1 MDTRLVVVWSYTH
14 TGGLPITA
22 VDVEFQQDAAN
33 VRTSFSDV
41 DSSMVDGSGEMVD
54 EGEAS
59 IPLPQAGIRYRFYVT
74 ATNSEGAST
83 TSCPDLLLTIGQ
95 CALDWLLI
103 RGAGCVL
110 PSMLDMVWQPMCLW
124 SIVLV
129 SDIGFNRASYT
140 ALWWGQH
147 SHFLPHSPIHSLSLS
162 LPFSCH
168 ASNRQASK
176 TKPSQ
181 CHCW

>member
-1 MDTRLVVVWSYTH
+1 MKTCQPRALPATHSVQLLKSQVLYACTCTCTCRRTSGIVCSENKKRKQVGFIEKNFSFNSVPAPECTAVPEVADTRLVVMWSYTH

-95 CALDWLLI
+95 CTLD
-103 RGAGCVL
+103 
-110 PSMLDMVWQPMCLW
+110 
-124 SIVLV
+124 
-129 SDIGFNRASYT
+129 
-140 ALWWGQH
+140 
-147 SHFLPHSPIHSLSLS
+147 
-162 LPFSCH
+162 
-168 ASNRQASK
+168 
-176 TKPSQ
+176 
-181 CHCW
+181 